1 MNEQTILERAQA
13 DEEGTHQR
21 IAQLQTEIAGLEQ
34 HLDEIRLFRTMLAVY
49 MREPAADAPA
59 RSEAGPADASPH
71 AVAEGVGPLIEELR
85 EQIRNLHHCD
95 AVWVEAVR
103 VVESVRGESMW
114 EGEVYV
120 FDLIGSDETQR
131 AYAWVQPTRD
141 LANRQYFVMLHRPPV
156 ESPQMAVRAA
166 IVGQYRG
173 NHERSGQ

>member
-21 IAQLQTEIAGLEQ
+21 ITQLRAEIADLEQ

-49 MREPAADAPA
+49 MREPDLNATAPGA
-59 RSEAGPADASPH
+59 ERTDASPG
-71 AVAEGVGPLIEELR
+71 AAAAERIGSVVEELR
-85 EQIRNLHHCD
+85 EQIRNLHHCE
-95 AVWVEAVR
+95 AVWIETVR

-114 EGEVYV
+114 EGEVHV
-120 FDLIGSDETQR
+120 FDLVGSDEAHR

-141 LANRQYFVMLHRPPV
+141 PANRQYFVMLHRPPV

-173 NHERSGQ
+173 NNE